1 MGQSCKLTNS
11 FRVLGTGKWKKKKK
25 NPLAL
30 SFRHKSGIC
39 DIETQV
45 LYLTTRYCSSG
56 EKKLLDT

>member
-11 FRVLGTGKWKKKKK
+11 FRVLGTGKWKKKK

-56 EKKLLDT
+56 GKKLLDT